1 MKRSIAIIILISGIL
16 FAGCSDFLDLRP
28 KDKLDAQALF
38 SDPEGVKL
46 YMANLY
52 SRLPIEDFNY
62 LLTGFNAWYGE
73 NMVAAMFTD
82 EATHSEYAAQLTQD
96 NFPWWE
102 DAYSLIRD
110 VNTLAEAIPGL
121 QISDDQKLSMTGE
134 VAFIRAYTYFGLAKR
149 YGGVPIIEQNQE
161 WDGDVEKLKVPR
173 RTEKETFP

>member
-1 MKRSIAIIILISGIL
+1 MRLCKLFVLI
-16 FAGCSDFLDLRP
+16 FMAGFLSACSDFLDLRP
-28 KDKLDAQALF
+28 KDKLDGEALF

-62 LLTGFNAWYGE
+62 LRTGFNAWYGE

-110 VNTLAEAIPGL
+110 VNTLSETIPSL
-121 QISDDQKLSMTGE
+121 AVPDDQRTSLDGE
-134 VAFIRAYTYFGLAKR
+134 VGFIRAYIYFGIAIR
-149 YGGVPIIEQNQE
+149 YGGVRI
-161 WDGDVEKLKVPR
+161 VE
-173 RTEKETFP
+173 